1 MSALA
6 NPRDTKSIAGGA
18 NPPKVHHP
26 IAANVKIWAGS
37 LVMLDVGYAKPGAAA
52 TGKFSVGMATLT
64 VDNTGGAAGA
74 LLVPIEPGIH
84 RWGNSLSADL
94 IETDDKGKLCYIVD
108 DQTVA
113 LTDGTGTR
121 SIAGV
126 IEDVD
131 SHGVWVKSDLTPGV
145 DGTTLTAEIASRQA
159 ITTDLASTANAKGA
173 SLVGIEDSAGNITA
187 TTVEGAL
194 AEKKDGRLVA
204 NLADDAVIGGI
215 PVITVV
221 AIADGA
227 TADKDI
233 VLTHKTEII
242 DVIIMKTAGAG
253 GASDTI
259 TVKNTATAVTNAMDI
274 NVADKTVVRAGTID
288 DASNVIAAG
297 GTLRITKTKV
307 SAANVACKVTIVG
320 IRRA

>member
-1 MSALA
+1 MSALSQA
-6 NPRDTKSIAGGA
+6 RDTKGIAGGP

-26 IAANVKIWAGS
+26 IAANVKIYQGS
-37 LVMLDVGYAKPGAAA
+37 LVMLDAGYAKPGAAA
-52 TGKFSVGMATLT
+52 TGKFSVGMATQT

-84 RWGNSLSADL
+84 RWGNSTSADL
-94 IETDDKGKLCYIVD
+94 IEQDDVGKLCYIVD
-108 DQTVA
+108 DQTVG
-113 LTDGTGTR
+113 LTDGSAAR
-121 SIAGV
+121 SIAGT
-126 IEDVD
+126 IYAVD
-131 SHGVWVKSDLTPGV
+131 ASGVWVIAGLTAGV

-173 SLVGIEDSAGNITA
+173 SLIGIEDAGSLITA

-204 NLADDAVIGGI
+204 NTADDNVIGGI
-215 PVITVV
+215 PVCHIV
-221 AIADGA
+221 AIADGV

-233 VLTHKTEII
+233 TLTHKTRIT
-242 DVIIMKTAGAG
+242 DVVVVKTAAAG

-259 TVKNTATAVTNAMDI
+259 TVKNGATAITNAMDI

-288 DASNVIAAG
+288 DAQHDVAAA
-297 GTLRITKTKV
+297 GTLRITKTKA
-307 SAANVACKVTIVG
+307 SAANVACLVYVFG
-320 IRRA
+320 VRRA